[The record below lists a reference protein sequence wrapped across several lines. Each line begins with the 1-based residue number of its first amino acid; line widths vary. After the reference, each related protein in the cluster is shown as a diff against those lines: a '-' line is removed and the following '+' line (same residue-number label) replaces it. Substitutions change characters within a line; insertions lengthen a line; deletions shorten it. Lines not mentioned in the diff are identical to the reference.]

1 MVYKDKIEKFLT
13 MYKASNSDGIIR
25 NDTEDAAT
33 ISDAWLDFHLH
44 PYLLG
49 GSLCEFLPKHRTFQN
64 QR

>member
-1 MVYKDKIEKFLT
+1 MVCKDKIKTFLT
-13 MYKASNSDGIIR
+13 MYKASNSDGVIR
-25 NDTEDAAT
+25 NDTVDAAT

-49 GSLCEFLPKHRTFQN
+49 GSSYEFLLKHRTFQN